1 MATSVPQSGTSL
13 WKPISENTGNVAF
26 LADKDLGSN
35 ITVYDAQGNVLGIGK
50 FDKNFHDGRYIYRFD
65 KPGNAF
71 GSSNIWVVGEEGQ
84 VYSIRNPSLRN
95 NNVTQG
101 GVASHNNK
109 HDTDKGAPQWDP
121 ASFTGIQ
128 PTGSTSTQG
137 TTTDYSGKPGVGGI
151 PEPILLDENINEKTQ
166 IDGIELE
173 FTDPIEV
180 LRKIAEEN
188 NSQLDKNFL
197 TALNQAGQLSDANT
211 QQLIDYLDKMSPYQ
225 RQLIGIENAFN
236 QQEKLKAAE
245 TAIPGVTD
253 MLRNELKNAQTLAS
267 GKLLTDSE
275 DRALE
280 QVARSAGAD
289 AAWSR
294 GLGDDSLIGQ
304 TLSDKLS
311 VSQRNEVMKMGQT
324 YLTQAL
330 QNATGTL
337 MDTPQKAT
345 MGGNIPAQPQQTI
358 SDITAKQQ
366 ATLNEAT
373 TMSPATALQAIIGQ
387 REKQAD
393 LNYNIASRNA
403 ELNEAYIN
411 RKIGIITANTQA
423 QNQYN
428 SDVETYLSTQAT
440 NNAIIDG
447 VRALNNLRGDGKLS
461 WEKFQFYLS
470 QILAGVPFDP
480 TTIDSHYYEKHPGN
494 ASDNDNSTIA
504 QGHTPDVQRGNK
516 KPENSDK
523 DEGEGANKSF
533 TSTVAPKPSTT
544 NRTPVTYS
552 TDQYGNTKSF
562 MSADGTINW
571 PQVNWLYTG
580 SFDVFDII
588 NDNTVLKGLQ

>member
-1 MATSVPQSGTSL
+1 MPIPVPKKGTAK
-13 WKPISENTGNVAF
+13 WKSDSEKNGNVAF
-26 LADKDLGSN
+26 LADQDLGSVIVVQDAKGN
-35 ITVYDAQGNVLGIGK
+35 RLGYGRYDKQ
-50 FDKNFHDGRYIYRFD
+50 FEDGRYIYRFD
-65 KPGNAF
+65 IPGTSF
-71 GSSNIWVVGEEGQ
+71 GSTTVWVIGEQGQ
-84 VYSIRNPSLRN
+84 VYGIRNPSVN
-95 NNVTQG
+95 NENVTQG
-101 GVASHNNK
+101 GVAARNNQS
-109 HDTDKGAPQWDP
+109 DMDKGASQWDP
-121 ASFTGIQ
+121 ASYVGIS
-128 PTGSTSTQG
+128 PTGSLSTSG
-137 TTTDYSGKPGVGGI
+137 TRTSSGKPGVGTI
-151 PEPILLDENINEKTQ
+151 PEPVYLDPSINEKTQ
-166 IDGIELE
+166 IDGIELQ

-245 TAIPGVTD
+245 TAIPGVTE

-267 GKLLTDSE
+267 GRLLTDSE

-311 VSQRNEVMKMGQT
+311 VSQRNEVMKMGQN

-345 MGGNIPAQPQQTI
+345 MGSQIPAQPQQTI
-358 SDITAKQQ
+358 ADITKSQQ